1 MTVFV
6 AVTGASGAMYA
17 DHAIRAL
24 ADKDV
29 EVWATVTPTAS
40 RILDAEL
47 GLEEGELGWNG
58 VQRWFGHDEL
68 TAPPASGSSCA
79 DAMLIIPCSMGTL
92 GRIAAGTA
100 DTLITRAADVCLKE
114 RLPLVLVTR
123 ETPLSLIHLRNMVT
137 LTEAGAVIL
146 PACPHFYADPK
157 GIPDLVN
164 TVVGRALEH
173 LGVPDVEQPCWSP
186 PPAR

>member
-6 AVTGASGAMYA
+6 AVTGASGATYA
-17 DHAIRAL
+17 DRAIRAL
-24 ADKDV
+24 ADKGV
-29 EVWATVTPTAS
+29 EVWAAVTPTAS
-40 RILDAEL
+40 RVLDAEL
-47 GLEEGELGWNG
+47 GLEDGELGWEG
-58 VQRWFGHDEL
+58 VRRWFSHDEL
-68 TAPPASGSSCA
+68 TAPPASGSTCP
-79 DAMLIIPCSMGTL
+79 DAMLVIPCSMGTL

-123 ETPLSLIHLRNMVT
+123 ETPLSLIHLRNMVA

-157 GIPDLVN
+157 DIHDLVD

-173 LGVPDVEQPCWSP
+173 LGVPDVDQPRWSP
-186 PPAR
+186 PQA